1 MIETKTDSY
10 TYLEYRLDANSGFN
24 SHIKINSK
32 GGEFNINHYIK
43 MRFQSRRHADF
54 IISSYLPNEKKPC

>member
-1 MIETKTDSY
+1 MKKKRQRIDSLMIETKTDSY

-32 GGEFNINHYIK
+32 GGDFNINHYIK
-43 MRFQSRRHADF
+43 
-54 IISSYLPNEKKPC
+54 